1 MSQNP
6 SGEGFPST
14 VPTPSETMPEEI
26 LDDKEAA
33 KKAAETKKTT
43 LADLSK
49 QWDTEDEEMDETETP
64 ATSAPVAAPVAAP
77 EGVSVA
83 PVAAPET
90 VEPTP
95 AEPVAEP
102 TAAPPVA
109 APVDVPMTAAPV
121 AVAPTE
127 APVEATKTL
136 PEETQKVTAE
146 QPQQVRNHRI
156 FTSLV

>member
-6 SGEGFPST
+6 SAEGFPST

-64 ATSAPVAAPVAAP
+64 ATSAPVAAPV
-77 EGVSVA
+77 
-83 PVAAPET
+83 
-90 VEPTP
+90 
-95 AEPVAEP
+95 
-102 TAAPPVA
+102 
-109 APVDVPMTAAPV
+109 DVPMTAPV

-146 QPQQVRNHRI
+146 QPQQVRNHRK
-156 FTSLV
+156 FKSLA